1 MGTVGASP
9 TSTATATFTPTATAT
24 ATFTPTPTPTPIQV
38 SQVTSKE
45 TKCNEFRS
53 GTSQPLSSVSYAVD
67 PHGKIKDV
75 KPGDFLYWV
84 AVTVPAGNN
93 TFTISQTIT
102 TGNFNTLFRMDK
114 SKVFDSNCR
123 DVHGMFTQ
131 NGGTVTVTFNAPAAG
146 TYSIGLQY
154 KTDSVNHKPAPSPT
168 TVHYEFMTTGVPGS
182 TSGLDLV
189 RR

>member
-1 MGTVGASP
+1 MQ
-9 TSTATATFTPTATAT
+9 
-24 ATFTPTPTPTPIQV
+24 I
-38 SQVTSKE
+38 SQITTKE
-45 TKCNEFRS
+45 TKCNKFRD
-53 GTSQPLSSVSYAVD
+53 GGAQTLSSVSYAVD
-67 PHGKIKDV
+67 GQGKIKDV
-75 KPGDFLYWV
+75 KPDAFLYWV

-93 TFTISQTIT
+93 AFTVAQTIT
-102 TGNFNTLFRMDK
+102 TGNFNTLFGMDKPK

-131 NGGTVTVTFNAPAAG
+131 NGGTVTVTFNAAAAG
-146 TYSIGLQY
+146 TYYIQLQY